1 MFSLHEKYNIK
12 LLKCFILILQ
22 WCGKA
27 KPTAYIDTGINK
39 ILFYILFIFELCLLK
54 TRLSK
59 GSNGGSINQLD
70 KKGGSADTINDG
82 S

>member
-27 KPTAYIDTGINK
+27 KPTAYIGTGINK
-39 ILFYILFIFELCLLK
+39 ILFTFYLHFDFAF
-54 TRLSK
+54 R
-59 GSNGGSINQLD
+59 
-70 KKGGSADTINDG
+70 
-82 S
+82 